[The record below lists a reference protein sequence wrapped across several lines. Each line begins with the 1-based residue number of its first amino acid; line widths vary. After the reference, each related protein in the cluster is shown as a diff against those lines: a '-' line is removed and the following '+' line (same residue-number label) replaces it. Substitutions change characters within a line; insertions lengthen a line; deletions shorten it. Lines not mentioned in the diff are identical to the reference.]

1 VYIIYVCTG
10 VVKGYFRQY
19 TYLMDKPK
27 RKGGRPPKPAKDRA
41 SARVDFRCT
50 AAEKAAYRRK
60 AGAKGISAW
69 LKKLADD
76 A

>member
-1 VYIIYVCTG
+1 MQGMET
-10 VVKGYFRQY
+10 K
-19 TYLMDKPK
+19 KPRG
-27 RKGGRPPKPAKDRA
+27 RKPLPPNKRA
-41 SARVDFRCT
+41 SDRVDFRCT
-50 AAEKAAYRRK
+50 AAEKASYRRK

>member
-1 VYIIYVCTG
+1 
-10 VVKGYFRQY
+10 
-19 TYLMDKPK
+19 MNAK
-27 RKGGRPPKPAKDRA
+27 RRGRPPLPAKERGTKQ
-41 SARVDFRCT
+41 VHFRCT
-50 AAEKAAYRRK
+50 AAEKAMYRKK

>member
-1 VYIIYVCTG
+1 LSTNICVGIISG
-10 VVKGYFRQY
+10 
-19 TYLMDKPK
+19 MDKPK
-27 RKGGRPPKPAKDRA
+27 RPRGRPPLPAKERGTKQ
-41 SARVDFRCT
+41 VHFRCT
-50 AAEKAAYRRK
+50 AAEKASYRRK